1 MKKQLITFDLMKINI
16 TAIVMFAV
24 PYAIAETLRFTVFTE
39 RLWHVVWW
47 DIILL
52 IAGYVLLLAAHEGL
66 HALAMI
72 MCGAKPSSVRF
83 GVIPKQF
90 MLYCTTDTPL
100 SARKYAFVLVLPGIV
115 TGLIPL
121 ALATVFLNFPYVIL
135 FAALLSGAGGDAV
148 MFMSVCRLKP
158 AALVLDHPEAP
169 AYYVL
174 YPENELPNDFVEVT
188 EEQERELRERMRGNK
203 R

>member
-1 MKKQLITFDLMKINI
+1 M
-16 TAIVMFAV
+16 
-24 PYAIAETLRFTVFTE
+24 
-39 RLWHVVWW
+39 
-47 DIILL
+47 
-52 IAGYVLLLAAHEGL
+52 
-66 HALAMI
+66 
-72 MCGAKPSSVRF
+72 
-83 GVIPKQF
+83 
-90 MLYCTTDTPL
+90 
-100 SARKYAFVLVLPGIV
+100 
-115 TGLIPL
+115 
-121 ALATVFLNFPYVIL
+121 IL